1 LPLNDLSDKTI
12 FQSFYCQEELFMSLM
27 AGKRGV
33 IFGVANDKS
42 IAWGIAQQ
50 LHAAGAELA
59 FTYLNEAL
67 EKRVRPLAG
76 SLGSTIILPCDV
88 GSDEEIASVFIELE
102 RQWGSIDFV
111 VHAVAFANREDLK
124 NPFSQ
129 TSREGFLLALD
140 ISAYSLVAMTRYALP
155 LFKGGG
161 SIVTMSYLGA
171 VMAVPDYNVMGVA
184 KAALESSV
192 RYLAAEL
199 GQRNI
204 RVNAVSA
211 GPIKTLAASGVGNFK
226 EKLHIMEER
235 SPLRRTV
242 TQEEVGK
249 ASLYLLSDLASGVTG
264 EVHYVDGGFN
274 ISAG

>member
-1 LPLNDLSDKTI
+1 
-12 FQSFYCQEELFMSLM
+12 MGLM
-27 AGKRGV
+27 DGKRGV
-33 IFGVANDKS
+33 IFGVANAKS
-42 IAWGIAQQ
+42 IAWGVAQQ

-88 GSDEEIASVFIELE
+88 ASDDDIASVFKELE
-102 RQWGSIDFV
+102 QQWGTVDFV
-111 VHAVAFANREDLK
+111 VHAVAFANREELK

-129 TSREGFLLALD
+129 TSREGFSLAMD

-155 LFKGGG
+155 LMPEGG

-171 VMAVPDYNVMGVA
+171 VLAVPGYSVMGVA

-192 RYLAAEL
+192 RYLSAEL
-199 GQRNI
+199 GSQQI

-211 GPIKTLAASGVGNFK
+211 GPIKTLAASGVGNFN
-226 EKLHIMEER
+226 EKLHMMEVR
-235 SPLRRTV
+235 SPLKRTV

-249 ASLYLLSDLASGVTG
+249 ATLYLLSDLSSGVTG

-274 ISAG
+274 ISAE